1 MNAEI
6 TSQLIETKRALRA
19 AHVRVAHLSVFLDSL
34 VCLFFDVNCV
44 HFVCGA
50 QDQMKALLH
59 SDRAA
64 DQPVI
69 LSPKPLVCCSPV

>member
-34 VCLFFDVNCV
+34 VCLFFHVNCV
-44 HFVCGA
+44 HFCLWCSGPNEGA
-50 QDQMKALLH
+50 ASQ
-59 SDRAA
+59 
-64 DQPVI
+64 
-69 LSPKPLVCCSPV
+69 